1 MMVVVDSHEDIAWN
15 WFTFGRDY
23 TLPVEVTRQREAG
36 AAIPPL
42 AQGALLGWAEW
53 LLGRVAVV
61 FATLFAGPLRF
72 KTGDHDVVCY
82 VDAADA
88 HRLYSA
94 QLDFYHRW
102 IEDHPDKF
110 RLIRSRKDLEATLA
124 TWVGVD
130 LTERRLGLVILMEGA
145 EAIRVPQEAEAWFE
159 RGVRLVGP
167 AWAATRYSGGGYEP
181 GPLTDEGRELLDVM
195 TGLGIGL
202 DLSHM
207 AEAAALEALDR
218 FPGPVFASH
227 SNPRALVPGPLYP
240 ERHLSDVVIRRIAE
254 REGVIGIVPYNRFL
268 RGDWVVADGRRE
280 FNLAVLAAHFD
291 YICQIAGD
299 AAHVGIGS
307 DFDGGFGLGALPLG
321 LDSVADLR
329 LIGDALAARGYSR
342 ADVEAVLGGNWL
354 GMLRKA
360 LPET

>member
-1 MMVVVDSHEDIAWN
+1 
-15 WFTFGRDY
+15 
-23 TLPVEVTRQREAG
+23 
-36 AAIPPL
+36 
-42 AQGALLGWAEW
+42 
-53 LLGRVAVV
+53 
-61 FATLFAGPLRF
+61 
-72 KTGDHDVVCY
+72 
-82 VDAADA
+82 
-88 HRLYSA
+88 
-94 QLDFYHRW
+94 
-102 IEDHPDKF
+102 
-110 RLIRSRKDLEATLA
+110 
-124 TWVGVD
+124 
-130 LTERRLGLVILMEGA
+130 
-145 EAIRVPQEAEAWFE
+145 
-159 RGVRLVGP
+159 
-167 AWAATRYSGGGYEP
+167 
-181 GPLTDEGRELLDVM
+181 
-195 TGLGIGL
+195 
-202 DLSHM
+202 M

-240 ERHLSDVVIRRIAE
+240 ERHLSDVVIRRIVEREGVIGIPGPLYPERHLSDVVIRRIVE